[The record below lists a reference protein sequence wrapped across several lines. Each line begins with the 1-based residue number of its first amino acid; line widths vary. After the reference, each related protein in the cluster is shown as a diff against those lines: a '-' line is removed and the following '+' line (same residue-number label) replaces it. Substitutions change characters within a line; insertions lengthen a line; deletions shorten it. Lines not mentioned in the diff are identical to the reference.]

1 MIYVISKS
9 FKPQFNI
16 ALEEYCFRAL
26 RHHDKVF
33 MLWRNEPS
41 IILGKFQNTLEEINM
56 PYVREKGIHVV
67 RRISGGGAVYHD
79 HNNLNYTIISTENKG
94 SEFDFKSFAGPV
106 MEALGSLGVE
116 VCLSDRN
123 DILIKGKKIS
133 GHAQAYIR
141 GRIMHHGCLLFN
153 SELSV
158 LSKALEIPKD
168 EFMSRGV
175 KSVRS
180 SVDNIYPHLAE
191 KITIEEFTD
200 CILQQM
206 KLRFPDMEE
215 YQFSEEELA
224 EVAKISTEK
233 FSSWEWNFGHSPKY
247 TIKRKTGFPA
257 GELLVCAD
265 IKNSVIENINFDGT
279 FTLNNSDLSYVESA
293 LQGVKYTR
301 EDVREQLHQ
310 FSTDRYFKGI
320 QIDEFV
326 EAIVD

>member
-16 ALEEYCFRAL
+16 ALEEYCFRTL

-106 MEALGSLGVE
+106 MEALESLDVK
-116 VCLSDRN
+116 VCLSERN
-123 DILIKGKKIS
+123 DILINGKKIS

-168 EFMSRGV
+168 EFISRGV

-215 YQFSEEELA
+215 YLFSEEELA